1 MWIGRRHEE
10 ISGDRLYGCRKSQR
24 KGKKRKGSPPSH
36 QWKRKSIN
44 PKRIMYGKNKDK
56 IQKRGRKEEQTEGKH
71 LCFMGVSAC
80 SSVKFGSYRGG
91 AAGGSEEDFVGWGIG
106 RPMKTDRAV
115 LSAELREAAA
125 LPPWT
130 VAAKT
135 RTCHCQGESSDGG
148 WFSSVNM

>member
-1 MWIGRRHEE
+1 MKSMAPKTGAYTEQPLKCE
-10 ISGDRLYGCRKSQR
+10 FLGGMKKSQGIDSMDAGKVKER
-24 KGKKRKGSPPSH
+24 GKKKRQPSLTPVEKKKH
-36 QWKRKSIN
+36 QSQKNYVW
-44 PKRIMYGKNKDK
+44 KNKDK

-91 AAGGSEEDFVGWGIG
+91 AAGVSEEDFVGWGIG

-125 LPPWT
+125 LPP
-130 VAAKT
+130 
-135 RTCHCQGESSDGG
+135 
-148 WFSSVNM
+148 